1 MNFYKINSQNK
12 VPHTKPSNSKKRG
25 VSVVE
30 VLIASAIIMTSVVSI
45 LGVYSGLTSISLRNT
60 SKVQAGMLLDEGAE
74 ALRFMRDVSWNS
86 NISPLTNG
94 NTYWLYW
101 DYSTSTYG
109 WRATTTRITIDDQFD
124 RSFVVSAVNRDATT
138 FNIVSSGGTL
148 DTGTRKA
155 TITTSWFDKTA
166 TSSKSIVMY
175 LYNTYNR

>member
-1 MNFYKINSQNK
+1 MNFYKINFKKNK
-12 VPHTKPSNSKKRG
+12 THKIQG

-30 VLIASAIIMTSVVSI
+30 VLVASAIIMTSVISI

-74 ALRFMRDVSWNS
+74 ALRFMRDVSWNT
-86 NISPLTNG
+86 NIGPLVNG
-94 NTYWLYW
+94 TTYWLYW

-109 WRATTTRITIDDQFD
+109 WRATTTQNLIDDQFD
-124 RSFVVSAVNRDATT
+124 RSIVLASVNRDATT
-138 FNIVSSGGTL
+138 YNIVSSGGTL

-155 TITTSWFDKTA
+155 TITTSWFDKTS

>member
-1 MNFYKINSQNK
+1 MNLKYFSNK
-12 VPHTKPSNSKKRG
+12 NFSDKKKG
-25 VSVVE
+25 VSLVE
-30 VLIASAIIMTSVVSI
+30 VLVASAIIMTSVVAI

-60 SKVQAGMLLDEGAE
+60 AKVQAGMLLDEGAE
-74 ALRFMRDVSWNS
+74 SLRFMRDVSWNT
-86 NISPLTNG
+86 NIAPLANG
-94 NTYWLYW
+94 TTYWLYW

-109 WRATTTRITIDDQFD
+109 WRATTTRTVIDDQFD

-155 TITTSWFDKTA
+155 TITTSWFDKTS

>member
-1 MNFYKINSQNK
+1 MKNARSAAR
-12 VPHTKPSNSKKRG
+12 SRG

-30 VLIASAIIMTSVVSI
+30 VLVASAIIMTSVVAI

-60 SKVQAGMLLDEGAE
+60 AKVQAGMLLDEGAE
-74 ALRFMRDVSWNS
+74 ALRFMRDVSWNT
-86 NISPLTNG
+86 NIAPLANG
-94 NTYWLYW
+94 TTYWLYW

-109 WRATTTRITIDDQFD
+109 WRATTTRVVIDDEFD

-138 FNIVSSGGTL
+138 FDIVSSGGTL
-148 DTGTRKA
+148 DAGTRKA

-166 TSSKSIVMY
+166 TASKSIVMY